1 MLLLMTSSGS
11 DRRYSFKKLFLKTL
25 QHILKK
31 TPVLESVFNKEAV
44 LQACNFIK
52 MTLQHVLSC
61 EYCQISRNAYL
72 EKHLQKAASEQQKN
86 LLVV

>member
-11 DRRYSFKKLFLKTL
+11 DRRYSFKKLFLKTW

-31 TPVLESVFNKEAV
+31 TPGLESVFNKEAV

-52 MTLQHVLSC
+52 MTLQYVLSC
-61 EYCQISRNAYL
+61 EYCQISRNTYL
-72 EKHLQKAASEQQKN
+72 EKHLQKAASRHQKN